1 MYKFGKTSKVRLATC
16 HKDIQVIMNTAISL
30 SNVDF
35 GIAEGERSLAKQ
47 LQYFNEGKSKIDGIN
62 KKGQHQLGKIDGVK
76 KKGKHNYS
84 PSLAADIYPYFE
96 NGAKWDNEHL
106 SYLSGI
112 IHAVSEI
119 LFNTGKITHK
129 IRWGGNWDMDGIILI
144 DQSFDDRPH
153 FELVLPRQ

>member
-1 MYKFGKTSKVRLATC
+1 MYKFGNTSKSRLQTC
-16 HKDIQVIMNTAISL
+16 HKDIQLIMNEAIKIT
-30 SNVDF
+30 NVDF
-35 GIAEGERSLAKQ
+35 GIAEGYRSIEKQ
-47 LQYFNEGKSKIDGIN
+47 QQYFKEGKSKIDG
-62 KKGQHQLGKIDGVK
+62 VS

-84 PSLAADIYPYFE
+84 PSLAVDIYPYFE

-119 LFNTGKITHK
+119 LFADGKISHK
-129 IRWGGNWDMDGIILI
+129 VRWGGNWDMDEIILI

-153 FELVLPRQ
+153 FELVLP